1 MREQPARWATRLDP
15 ALIAWHTASGAW
27 TGRTLDALAR
37 ERARDEP
44 GRVAIVDGAQRKTF
58 GQLYAQALRVAAGLR
73 DTGLAPGEVIAFQLP
88 NWWEAAVINL
98 AAAMGS
104 WVALPIVPIYRE
116 AELGVIL
123 GDSQA
128 RVIFVPQLWRNVD
141 YPAMI
146 GHIRAQLPQLDAVV
160 VVRGDGGAPDTVDF
174 SGLGAASRPWLGQDK
189 SANDVKLLLYTSGTT
204 GRPKGVLHSHN
215 TIMAELDAVS
225 RFWRVTADDV
235 VLMPSPVTHITGYLY
250 ALEYVFTA
258 GLKVALMDRWDA
270 AAAIALSAAEGASV
284 SVAATPFLAEFVGSL
299 ESTGTRLPAFRIFA
313 SGGAPVPPDVVRRAA
328 QVLPD
333 CLVCRVYGS
342 SEAPTVTLGIDTPA
356 EREQGMVT
364 DGRVVNHEVR
374 IVDPVTGAALP
385 LGMEGEITTRGPEV
399 MLGYRN
405 AQDTGDAFDADG
417 YFLTG
422 DMGVLT
428 ADGFLTVTGR
438 KKDLIIRGGEK
449 ISPREIEDLLHAH
462 PDIAEAAVVAMPHAR
477 LGETAFAWVVL
488 RPHKSLSFE
497 SLSGYLEGA
506 HIAKQKFP
514 EGMAVVDSL
523 PKTASGKVLKHVLRQ
538 RAAQHCATSNS
549 S

>member
-1 MREQPARWATRLDP
+1 M
-15 ALIAWHTASGAW
+15 LISRYTQSRAWL
-27 TGRTLDALAR
+27 GRTLDAMAL
-37 ERARDEP
+37 ERAREAP
-44 GRVAIVDGAQRKTF
+44 ARVAIVDGAQRKTF
-58 GQLYAQALRVAAGLR
+58 GELFAQAQRIAAGLR
-73 DTGLAPGEVIAFQLP
+73 DMGLVAGDVVAFQLP
-88 NWWEAAVINL
+88 NWWEAAVVNL
-98 AAAMGS
+98 ATCMGS

-123 GDSQA
+123 GDSEA
-128 RVIFVPQLWRNVD
+128 RVLFTPHHWRGVD
-141 YPAMI
+141 YPEMI
-146 GHIRAQLPQLDAVV
+146 GRIRAQLPQLHAVV
-160 VVRGDGGAPDTVDF
+160 VVRGESILKNCLEFP
-174 SGLGAASRPWLGQDK
+174 SLGAASRPWLAQDK
-189 SANDVKLLLYTSGTT
+189 SADEVKLLLYTSGTT

-225 RFWRVTADDV
+225 RFWHVTSDDV

-250 ALEYVFTA
+250 ALEYVFTV
-258 GLKVALMDRWDA
+258 GLKVVLMDRWEA

-299 ESTGTRLPAFRIFA
+299 ESTGIRLPAFRVFG
-313 SGGAPVPPDVVRRAA
+313 SGGAPVPPDLMRRAA

-342 SEAPTVTLGIDTPA
+342 SEAPTVTLGIDTPVD
-356 EREQGMVT
+356 REQGMIT

-385 LGMEGEITTRGPEV
+385 MGVEGEITTRGPELMV
-399 MLGYRN
+399 GYRD
-405 AQDTGDAFDADG
+405 AQDTQDAFDKDG

-462 PDIAEAAVVAMPHAR
+462 PSIAEAAVVAMPHAR

-488 RPHKSLSFE
+488 RPDCELSFDG
-497 SLSGYLEGA
+497 LLGYLDGA
-506 HIAKQKFP
+506 HIARQKFP
-514 EGMAVVDSL
+514 EGMAMVDSL
-523 PKTASGKVLKHVLRQ
+523 PKTASGKVLKHVLRKLTAE
-538 RAAQHCATSNS
+538 RYS
-549 S
+549 SSIHS